1 MEIRAAGGT
10 MNAGTYIADIRKDL
24 LQARKQRDA
33 IKSQVL
39 LAVLNAI
46 DNASAVD
53 ISAHPDVTEV
63 ARRELSIEDVQEI
76 IRNEAKEIREALAV
90 YKNIDTEKTSELELK
105 LSALSD
111 YIV

>member
-1 MEIRAAGGT
+1 MEVRAASSF
-10 MNAGTYIADIRKDL
+10 MNADTYIAGIRKDL

-53 ISAHPDVTEV
+53 ASANLGATEV
-63 ARRELSIEDVQEI
+63 ARRELSIEDIQEI
-76 IRNEAKEIREALAV
+76 IRNEAEEIREALAV
-90 YKNIDTEKTSELELK
+90 YKDIDTEKTSELELK

-111 YIV
+111 YII